1 MDWLNN
7 ISAKRTKDGRLMLLP
22 ANKEPIK
29 LVQEVTPKFK
39 KIAKHRIASKFSG
52 VLS

>member
-1 MDWLNN
+1 MDWLNK
-7 ISAKRTKDGRLMLLP
+7 IPAKRTKEGRLMLLP

-29 LVQEVTPKFK
+29 LVKEVTPRFK
-39 KIAKHRIASKFSG
+39 KIAKRRIASRFSG

>member
-7 ISAKRTKDGRLMLLP
+7 IPTKRTKEGRLVLLP
-22 ANKEPIK
+22 ANKEPTK
-29 LVQEVTPKFK
+29 LVKEVTSRFK
-39 KIAKHRIASKFSG
+39 KIAKQRIAEKFSG

>member
-7 ISAKRTKDGRLMLLP
+7 IPAKRTKEGRLMLLP
-22 ANKEPIK
+22 ANSEPTK
-29 LVQEVTPKFK
+29 LVKEVTAKFK
-39 KIAKHRIASKFSG
+39 KIARQRIASKFTG